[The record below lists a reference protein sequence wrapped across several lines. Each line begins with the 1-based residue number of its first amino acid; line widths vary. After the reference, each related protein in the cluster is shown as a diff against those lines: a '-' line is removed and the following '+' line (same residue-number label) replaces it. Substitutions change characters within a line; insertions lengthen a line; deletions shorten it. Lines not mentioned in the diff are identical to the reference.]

1 MTGARDPAGSDSRAA
16 RVSAANDARGAL
28 VLELRR
34 SGVSNVDIL
43 RAIETVPRE
52 LFTPFRLRDLAN
64 RNCPLP
70 IACGQTMH
78 SPGVIAAM
86 LTALAVEPHHRVMEI
101 GAGAGYALAIL
112 SRLARE
118 VVSFERFNS
127 LAVEARARLAGL
139 DVVNAEIVVADGF
152 AAPERHGQFDRI
164 IVHAAL
170 PSPPEKLFGALKPS
184 GRIVCG
190 LDGRDGERVAIV
202 SPGVVQR
209 LQSCRLGRPLS
220 GVARA
225 L

>member
-1 MTGARDPAGSDSRAA
+1 MSGVNGARDPAMH
-16 RVSAANDARGAL
+16 DARGAL

-34 SGVSNVDIL
+34 AGLSNVDVL

-78 SPGVIAAM
+78 APGVIASM
-86 LTALAVEPHHRVMEI
+86 LTALDLAPDHRVMEI

-112 SRLARE
+112 ARLARE
-118 VVSFERFNS
+118 VVSFERFRS
-127 LAVEARARLAGL
+127 LAVEARARLARLG
-139 DVVNAEIVVADGF
+139 VTNAEIVVADGF
-152 AAPERHGQFDRI
+152 AAPERYGQFDRI
-164 IVHAAL
+164 VVHAAL
-170 PSPPEKLFGALKPS
+170 PAPPERLFVALKPG

-190 LDGRDGERVAIV
+190 LDGREGERIAIV

-209 LQSCRLGRPLS
+209 LQPCRLGRPLA
-220 GVARA
+220 GVAAA

>member
-1 MTGARDPAGSDSRAA
+1 MSAVNATDLASDET
-16 RVSAANDARGAL
+16 RGAL

-34 SGVSNVDIL
+34 AGLSDTNIL

-52 LFTPFRLRDLAN
+52 SFTPFRLRDLAN

-78 SPGVIAAM
+78 APGLIAAM
-86 LTALAVEPHHRVMEI
+86 LAGLAIEPHHRVMEI
-101 GAGAGYALAIL
+101 GTGAGYALAIL
-112 SRLARE
+112 ARLARE
-118 VVSFERFNS
+118 VVSFERFRS
-127 LAVEARARLAGL
+127 LSVEARARLTQLG
-139 DVVNAEIVVADGF
+139 VTNVEIVCADGF
-152 AAPERHGQFDRI
+152 AQPEAYGQFDRI

-170 PSPPEKLFGALKPS
+170 SAPPERLFGALKPS

-190 LDGRDGERVAIV
+190 FDGKEGERIAIL

-209 LQSCRLGRPLS
+209 LGPCRLGRPLA
-220 GVARA
+220 GVAQV